1 MLKLL
6 NTMSGRSKCE
16 INSGPLHFGLT
27 ADKTSKS
34 LNKPGDGIVKSDT
47 ESVR

>member
-6 NTMSGRSKCE
+6 NTMSVRSKCE
-16 INSGPLHFGLT
+16 INSRPLHFGLT
-27 ADKTSKS
+27 ADKISKS
-34 LNKPGDGIVKSDT
+34 LDILGDGIVKSDT